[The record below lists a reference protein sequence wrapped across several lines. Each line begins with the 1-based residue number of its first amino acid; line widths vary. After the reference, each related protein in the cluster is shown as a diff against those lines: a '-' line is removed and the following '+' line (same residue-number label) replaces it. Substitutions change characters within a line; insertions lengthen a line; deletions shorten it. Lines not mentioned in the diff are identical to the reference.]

1 MFEDKVAHNLWK
13 EGWVFYLSLCQIWAD
28 DNASTGAFTMGNYYW
43 WNSRNN
49 SIGLHLL
56 ITCRIFINIL
66 ICWLFSVNIV
76 VLKTLTVLIILLCEF
91 IVRLKC
97 VDGTCA
103 NENLWRNT
111 SLVCLQSEKKNV
123 LLELVLDNYHSDNK
137 NHIWFYR
144 LHITEVITTKVK
156 K

>member
-76 VLKTLTVLIILLCEF
+76 VLKTLAVLIILLCEF
-91 IVRLKC
+91 IVWLKC
-97 VDGTCA
+97 VDRTCA

-123 LLELVLDNYHSDNK
+123 LLELVLDNYHLDNK

-144 LHITEVITTKVK
+144 LHITEVINTTVK